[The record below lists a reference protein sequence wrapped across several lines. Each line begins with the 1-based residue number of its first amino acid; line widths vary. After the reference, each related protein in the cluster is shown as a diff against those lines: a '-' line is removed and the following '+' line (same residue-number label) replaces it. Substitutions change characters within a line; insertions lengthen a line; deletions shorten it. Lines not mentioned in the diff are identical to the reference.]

1 MRRFSSYR
9 QRVQVM
15 QISIALVEPSYPIN
29 VGYAARVIK
38 NFGYKK
44 LILVNPKFDMQV
56 ARKFAS
62 HAVDVLE
69 NAEKCTFDELIKKED
84 YVVATTAISA
94 KSEGNLTR
102 QTVPPWEMIS
112 MVSGNKICLVFG
124 RDTTGLTNE
133 EIAKCDLIVKI
144 PASRKY
150 PTLNISHAIAIIL
163 YEISKSALRNK
174 FFAPRVSID
183 RIAANFAEL
192 ALIAGVQ
199 EYKVKIMEEALRR
212 ILRRSKPTH
221 RESSLLVGLPR
232 KIRLAM
238 EKPEIIRASRLKAS
252 PKGEPRE

>member
-1 MRRFSSYR
+1 M
-9 QRVQVM
+9 VKAM

-62 HAVDVLE
+62 HAVDILE
-69 NAEKCTFDELIKKED
+69 SAEKCTFDKLIKKED
-84 YVVATTAISA
+84 YVIATTAISA

-102 QTVPPWEMIS
+102 QTVPPWEIANMIS
-112 MVSGNKICLVFG
+112 GNIICFVFG
-124 RDTTGLTNE
+124 RDTTGLTNK

-150 PTLNISHAIAIIL
+150 PTLNISHAISIIL
-163 YEISKSALRNK
+163 YEISKSSLRK
-174 FFAPRVSID
+174 KPFTSRTSVD
-183 RIAANFAEL
+183 KIAANFAEL
-192 ALIAGVQ
+192 ALISGVQ

-221 RESSLLVGLPR
+221 RESSLLLGLPR

-238 EKPEIIRASRLKAS
+238 QRPEIIRASRLKAS
-252 PKGEPRE
+252 PKEELRE

>member
-1 MRRFSSYR
+1 
-9 QRVQVM
+9 V

-44 LILVNPKFDMQV
+44 LILVNPKFDMQ
-56 ARKFAS
+56 AAWKFAS
-62 HAVDVLE
+62 HAVDILKC
-69 NAEKCTFDELIKKED
+69 AEECAFDELIKKED
-84 YVVATTAISA
+84 YVVGTTAISA
-94 KSEGNLTR
+94 KREGNLTR
-102 QTVPPWEMIS
+102 QTVPPWEIIN

-133 EIAKCDLIVKI
+133 EITKCDLIVKI

-163 YEISKSALRNK
+163 YEISKSTLKNK
-174 FFAPRVSID
+174 PFTPRVSVD
-183 RIAANFAEL
+183 KIAADFTEL

-199 EYKVKIMEEALRR
+199 EYKVKIMKEALRR
-212 ILRRSKPTH
+212 ILRRSKPTQ

-232 KIRLAM
+232 KIKLAL
-238 EKPEIIRASRLKAS
+238 EKPEVIRLDRFKAS
-252 PKGEPRE
+252 PKEEFRE